1 MSSLRNEALLESIFE
16 EVLEEF
22 YHAFNSGD
30 LSQEDLDRI
39 AYQRFEDY
47 SN

>member
-1 MSSLRNEALLESIFE
+1 MSTLSNEALLESIFE

-22 YHAFNSGD
+22 YHSFNSGD
-30 LSQEDLDRI
+30 ISQDDLDRI
-39 AYQRFEDY
+39 TYQRFQDY